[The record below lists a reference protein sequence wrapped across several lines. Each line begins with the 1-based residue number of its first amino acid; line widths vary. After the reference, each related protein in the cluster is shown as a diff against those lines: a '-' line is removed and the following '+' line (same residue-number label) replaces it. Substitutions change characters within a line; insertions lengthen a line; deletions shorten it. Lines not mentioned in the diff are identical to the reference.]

1 MELFCGFEFCLW
13 DRRQSQTGTVSVGS
27 NNLEASVGGFKLLA
41 DVKGNKSGVVSGEEI
56 LGAFF
61 EFPVGSL
68 AEFLVAFLSEFI
80 AAPVDNVEWGA
91 WNVDEIEESLGED
104 TADSQKLF
112 ILLHEDLIKIC

>member
-1 MELFCGFEFCLW
+1 M
-13 DRRQSQTGTVSVGS
+13 GS

-91 WNVDEIEESLGED
+91 
-104 TADSQKLF
+104 
-112 ILLHEDLIKIC
+112 